1 MIKKISSLLILPLF
15 LSSPISAQANQTET
29 SLWTD
34 IEIKYQINKKF
45 ETSITPQIRYN
56 FTDNSIKW
64 YVADIDLSAKI
75 NKKIKT
81 SASYRYKTR
90 DDATQHNLLLNFYF
104 NSRKKPIR
112 PKYRLRY
119 NKKFRYGENEG
130 VLERKRDKDHIR
142 NRVLFEYTKYKKYKP
157 YIGAELF
164 YLIDEINKNFGFD
177 IFRYYLGVEIGLKK
191 KKELE
196 ISWVYEEVFN
206 LGNLSR
212 EHIFKVGYSFDL
224 N

>member
-1 MIKKISSLLILPLF
+1 MKKRSSILILTIF
-15 LSSPISAQANQTET
+15 LSNQMFAQANPPEK

-34 IEIKYQINKKF
+34 IKIKYPIKKKF

-56 FTDNSIKW
+56 FTDKSIKW
-64 YVADIDLSAKI
+64 FVADVDLSAKI

-81 SASYRYKTR
+81 STRYRYKTR
-90 DDATQHNLLLNFYF
+90 DNATQHNLLLNFYF
-104 NSRKKPIR
+104 NSRKKHIR

-119 NKKFRYGENEG
+119 NKKFRFGKNDGE
-130 VLERKRDKDHIR
+130 LERKRDKDHIR
-142 NRVLFEYTKYKKYKP
+142 NRVLCEYTKYKKYKP

-164 YLIDEINKNFGFD
+164 YLIDKTNEKYGFD
-177 IFRYYLGVEIGLKK
+177 IFRYYLGVEIDLNKK
-191 KKELE
+191 NELD

-206 LGNLSR
+206 IDNLGR

-224 N
+224 K